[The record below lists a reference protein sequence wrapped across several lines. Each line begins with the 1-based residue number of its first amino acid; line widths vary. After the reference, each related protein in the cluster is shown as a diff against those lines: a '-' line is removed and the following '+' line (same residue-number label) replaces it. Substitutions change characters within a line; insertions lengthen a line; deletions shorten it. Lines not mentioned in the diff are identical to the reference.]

1 MKVNTRL
8 AGRLLPALLAVFLA
22 VGCRSVS
29 NPVKPGQ
36 AEAAET
42 VIAEPDPAE
51 AAEADSAGNPAGTNP
66 VEADSAENETL
77 EAEAAEAEASDL
89 PVPGLPEAFALSMVP
104 EYSGSIWADVNED
117 VPFFDDRQMEAA
129 RRMTSAMS
137 LQNRETAA
145 PTDLQR
151 EYSYQVYGD
160 LDALGR
166 CTGACALVGPE
177 TLPQEERGQIGM
189 IRPTG
194 WHTVKYDGI
203 DGNYL
208 YNRCHLIGFQLTGQD
223 ANEKNLITGTR
234 SMNVEGMLPYEDSV
248 LAYVKGTG
256 NHVLYRVTPV
266 FQGKN
271 LLADGVLMEACSV
284 EDPLVRFCAFCYNVQ
299 PGITIDYATGES
311 SGPEFTGKD
320 IPALTGG
327 GSAEKE
333 SPALTGGGSGEK
345 ESSALTGGGSAEA
358 DSAVQNENK
367 QSVGGESTAPD
378 GNENTTGDSSAQSG
392 SKGAETLRAGNSGA
406 GAESGR
412 PDVGEWKYVVNVN
425 SLKFHLPGCQS
436 VEKMSRKNIQG
447 FNGTREELIEMG
459 YTPCKNCNP

>member
-51 AAEADSAGNPAGTNP
+51 AAEAEPDPT
-66 VEADSAENETL
+66 EAT

-117 VPFFDDRQMEAA
+117 IPFFDERQMEAA

-137 LQNRETAA
+137 LQNRETGASA
-145 PTDLQR
+145 DLQR

-327 GSAEKE
+327 GSAEKRR
-333 SPALTGGGSGEK
+333 
-345 ESSALTGGGSAEA
+345 EA

-436 VEKMSRKNIQG
+436 VEKMSRKNMQG

>member
-1 MKVNTRL
+1 MKVNKRL

-22 VGCRSVS
+22 AGCRAVS

-42 VIAEPDPAE
+42 EIAEADPAE
-51 AAEADSAGNPAGTNP
+51 AAEADPAGTNP
-66 VEADSAENETL
+66 VEADSAEIETL
-77 EAEAAEAEASDL
+77 EVETAENEASDL
-89 PVPGLPEAFALSMVP
+89 PVPGLPQAFAPSMVP
-104 EYSGSIWADVNED
+104 EYSGSIWADVNDD
-117 VPFFDDRQMEAA
+117 VPFFDERQMEAA
-129 RRMTSAMS
+129 RRMTSVMS
-137 LQNRETAA
+137 LQNRETGASA
-145 PTDLQR
+145 DSQR
-151 EYSYQVYGD
+151 EYSYQAYGN

-266 FQGKN
+266 FQEKN
-271 LLADGVLMEACSV
+271 LLADGVLMEALSV

-311 SGPEFTGKD
+311 SGPEFTGND
-320 IPALTGG
+320 IPALI
-327 GSAEKE
+327 GSESAETESSPQSGSEGSEKE
-333 SPALTGGGSGEK
+333 SPTQSGSEGSEK
-345 ESSALTGGGSAEA
+345 ESSTQSGSESAETK
-358 DSAVQNENK
+358 SL
-367 QSVGGESTAPD
+367 P
-378 GNENTTGDSSAQSG
+378 QSG
-392 SKGAETLRAGNSGA
+392 SKGAETLRAGNNGSA
-406 GAESGR
+406 AADSK
-412 PDVGEWKYVVNVN
+412 PDVGKWKYIVNVS

-436 VEKMSRKNIQG
+436 VEKISRKNMQG

>member
-1 MKVNTRL
+1 MNKRL

-22 VGCRSVS
+22 AGCRSIS

-42 VIAEPDPAE
+42 EIAKPDSAE
-51 AAEADSAGNPAGTNP
+51 AVEADPAGTNP
-66 VEADSAENETL
+66 VGTNSAEVDSAKKDPA
-77 EAEAAEAEASDL
+77 EAEASEDVPVETEHTGANPVEAEASDL
-89 PVPGLPEAFALSMVP
+89 PVPGLPQAFALSMVP
-104 EYSGSIWADVNED
+104 EYSGSIWADVNDD
-117 VPFFDDRQMEAA
+117 VPFFDERQMEAA

-137 LQNRETAA
+137 LQNRGADTSA
-145 PTDLQR
+145 DSQQ
-151 EYSYQVYGD
+151 EYSYQAYGD

-234 SMNVEGMLPYEDSV
+234 CMNVEGMLPYEASV
-248 LAYVKGTG
+248 LAYVEGTG

-271 LLADGVLMEACSV
+271 LLADGVLMEALSV

-311 SGPEFTGKD
+311 SGPEFTGND
-320 IPALTGG
+320 IPALTGSESAETESSPQSG
-327 GSAEKE
+327 NESAETESSPLTGSESAEKE
-333 SPALTGGGSGEK
+333 SLP
-345 ESSALTGGGSAEA
+345 
-358 DSAVQNENK
+358 
-367 QSVGGESTAPD
+367 
-378 GNENTTGDSSAQSG
+378 QSG
-392 SKGAETLRAGNSGA
+392 SNNADTLRAGNNGSAAADGKA
-406 GAESGR
+406 DIGK
-412 PDVGEWKYVVNVN
+412 WKYIVNVN

-436 VEKMSRKNIQG
+436 VEKMSSKNIQG
-447 FNGTREELIEMG
+447 FNGTRDELIEMG

>member
-1 MKVNTRL
+1 MNKRL

-22 VGCRSVS
+22 AGCRSIS
-29 NPVKPGQ
+29 NTVTTGQ

-42 VIAEPDPAE
+42 EIAKPDSAE
-51 AAEADSAGNPAGTNP
+51 AVEADPAGTNP
-66 VEADSAENETL
+66 VGTNSAEADSAEIEIL
-77 EAEAAEAEASDL
+77 EADTAENEASDL
-89 PVPGLPEAFALSMVP
+89 PVPGLPQAFALSMVP
-104 EYSGSIWADVNED
+104 EYSGSIWADVNDD
-117 VPFFDDRQMEAA
+117 VPFFDERQMEAA

-137 LQNRETAA
+137 LQNREADA
-145 PTDLQR
+145 SSNLRR
-151 EYSYQVYGD
+151 EYSYQAYGD

-234 SMNVEGMLPYEDSV
+234 CMNVEGMLPYEASV
-248 LAYVKGTG
+248 LAYVEGTG

-271 LLADGVLMEACSV
+271 LLADGVLMEALSV

-311 SGPEFTGKD
+311 SGPEFTGND
-320 IPALTGG
+320 IPALTGSE
-327 GSAEKE
+327 SAETK
-333 SPALTGGGSGEK
+333 SFP
-345 ESSALTGGGSAEA
+345 
-358 DSAVQNENK
+358 
-367 QSVGGESTAPD
+367 
-378 GNENTTGDSSAQSG
+378 QSG
-392 SKGAETLRAGNSGA
+392 SESAETESSPLTGSENAETESSPQSGSNNADTLRAGNNGSSAADGKA
-406 GAESGR
+406 DIGK
-412 PDVGEWKYVVNVN
+412 WKYIVNVN

-436 VEKMSRKNIQG
+436 VEKMSSKNIQG
-447 FNGTREELIEMG
+447 FNGTRDELIEMG

>member
-1 MKVNTRL
+1 MNKRL

-22 VGCRSVS
+22 AGCRSVS

-42 VIAEPDPAE
+42 EIAKPDPAE
-51 AAEADSAGNPAGTNP
+51 AVEADPAGTNP
-66 VEADSAENETL
+66 VGTNSAEADSAEIEIL
-77 EAEAAEAEASDL
+77 EADTAENEASDL
-89 PVPGLPEAFALSMVP
+89 PVPGLPQAFALSMVP
-104 EYSGSIWADVNED
+104 EYSGSIWADVNDD
-117 VPFFDDRQMEAA
+117 VPFFDERQMEAA

-137 LQNRETAA
+137 LQNRGADTSA
-145 PTDLQR
+145 DSQQ
-151 EYSYQVYGD
+151 EYSYQAYGD

-234 SMNVEGMLPYEDSV
+234 CMNVEGMLPYEASV
-248 LAYVKGTG
+248 LAYVEGTG

-271 LLADGVLMEACSV
+271 LLADGVLMEALSV

-311 SGPEFTGKD
+311 SGPEFTGND
-320 IPALTGG
+320 IPALTGSE
-327 GSAEKE
+327 SAETKS
-333 SPALTGGGSGEK
+333 SP
-345 ESSALTGGGSAEA
+345 
-358 DSAVQNENK
+358 
-367 QSVGGESTAPD
+367 
-378 GNENTTGDSSAQSG
+378 QSG
-392 SKGAETLRAGNSGA
+392 SESAETESSPLTGSENAETESSPQSGSNNADTLRAGNNGSAAADGKA
-406 GAESGR
+406 DIGK
-412 PDVGEWKYVVNVN
+412 WKYIVNVN

-436 VEKMSRKNIQG
+436 VEKMSSKNIQG
-447 FNGTREELIEMG
+447 FNGTRDELIEMG

>member
-1 MKVNTRL
+1 MKVNIRL

-51 AAEADSAGNPAGTNP
+51 AAEAEPNPT
-66 VEADSAENETL
+66 EAA

-117 VPFFDDRQMEAA
+117 IPFFDERQMEAA

-189 IRPTG
+189 VRPTG

-266 FQGKN
+266 FQRKN

-320 IPALTGG
+320 IPALTGS

-333 SPALTGGGSGEK
+333 P
-345 ESSALTGGGSAEA
+345 SALTGSGSEEE

-367 QSVGGESTAPD
+367 QSIGVGSRAPG
-378 GNENTTGDSSAQSG
+378 GNENTTEDSSTQSG

-406 GAESGR
+406 GAESSR

-425 SLKFHLPGCQS
+425 SMKFHLPGCQS
-436 VEKMSRKNIQG
+436 VVKMSRKNMQG

>member
-1 MKVNTRL
+1 MKVDKKL
-8 AGRLLPALLAVFLA
+8 VCRLLPVLLAAWLA
-22 VGCRSVS
+22 AGCRPLS
-29 NPVKPGQ
+29 NPVQPGQ

-42 VIAEPDPAE
+42 ESEVT
-51 AAEADSAGNPAGTNP
+51 G
-66 VEADSAENETL
+66 SAETDLET
-77 EAEAAEAEASDL
+77 EALDL

-104 EYSGSIWADVNED
+104 EYSGSIWADIHED
-117 VPFFDDRQMEAA
+117 IPFFDERQMEAA
-129 RRMTSAMS
+129 RRMTSVLS
-137 LQNRETAA
+137 QQDREAGA
-145 PTDLQR
+145 PDSPQR
-151 EYSYQVYGD
+151 EYSWQAYGD

-177 TLPQEERGQIGM
+177 TLPQEARGQIGM
-189 IRPTG
+189 VRPTG

-271 LLADGVLMEACSV
+271 LLADGVLMEACSI

-299 PGITIDYATGES
+299 AGITIDYATGES
-311 SGPEFTGKD
+311 SGPEFTGND
-320 IPALTGG
+320 IPALTSSESAETESPAQTGS
-327 GSAEKE
+327 GSAETE
-333 SPALTGGGSGEK
+333 SPA
-345 ESSALTGGGSAEA
+345 
-358 DSAVQNENK
+358 
-367 QSVGGESTAPD
+367 
-378 GNENTTGDSSAQSG
+378 QSG
-392 SKGAETLRAGNSGA
+392 DKGSETLRAGNNRA
-406 GAESGR
+406 GAADGR
-412 PDVGEWKYVVNVN
+412 SDSRSDIEEWKYIVNVN

-459 YTPCKNCNP
+459 YTPCKNCRP